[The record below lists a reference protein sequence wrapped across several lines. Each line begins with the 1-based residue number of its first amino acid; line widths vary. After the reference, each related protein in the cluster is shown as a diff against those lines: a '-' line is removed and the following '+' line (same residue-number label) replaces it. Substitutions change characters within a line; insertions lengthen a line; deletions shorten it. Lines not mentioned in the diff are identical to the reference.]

1 MFLLKKFVTAV
12 VLPPTSLLLLAFL
25 GLILAA
31 RRRTRN
37 AGILLA
43 GVSLAGLLALSTPFV
58 SGHLTRL
65 AGDPA
70 LLAHDA
76 LGWAQAIVIPSCG
89 VRRNALE
96 YGTDVASGMSMDR
109 IRYGAYLARRS
120 QLPVL
125 VTGGQVYGAGRP
137 EAEVMRDVLE
147 HDFGVAVKWSESRS
161 RNTHENAVFSAAL
174 LREAGVS
181 RIVLVTHAVDARRMR
196 REFEAAGFEVEVAA
210 TMVPGSGGVDHW
222 IQHLPSATALQGST
236 LAIYEVLAIVA
247 MNAGLN

>member
-1 MFLLKKFVTAV
+1 MFLLKKFVTAI
-12 VLPPTSLLLLAFL
+12 VLPPTSLLLLAFV
-25 GLILAA
+25 GLIFSA
-31 RRRTRN
+31 RRRTRT

-43 GVSLAGLLALSTPFV
+43 GASLAGLLALSTPLV
-58 SGHLTRL
+58 AGQLTRL
-65 AGDPA
+65 AGNPV
-70 LLAHDA
+70 LLAPDA
-76 LGWAQAIVIPSCG
+76 LEWAQAIVIPSCG

-120 QLPVL
+120 QLPVM

-147 HDFGVAVKWSESRS
+147 QDFGVAVKWSENRS
-161 RNTHENAVFSAAL
+161 RNTHENAVFSAGL

-196 REFEAAGFEVEVAA
+196 REFEAAGFEVALA
-210 TMVPGSGGVDHW
+210 PTMVPGSGRVDHW
-222 IQHLPSATALQGST
+222 VQHLPSATALQGST
-236 LAIYEVLAIVA
+236 LAIYELLAILA